1 MSNTPIQEKP
11 IQAGSPASGPLQPS
25 RSVQPMS
32 DPSVPKRLCFYKS
45 GDHTFGGHRVVINA
59 RTFKTFDALLDA
71 LSKKVPLPF
80 GVRTIT
86 TPRGT
91 HLVKGLDDLQDGGSY
106 LCSDQKRV
114 KPVNLEEVNRRQV
127 PWNMPRAFSVGR
139 RRRQFGSLGRADDS
153 GGRPVKVAERVVVR
167 TPKRLVVIKNKDPD
181 VRRTI
186 VLQKRTAPTFDAL
199 LDYLSQI
206 LQFPVLKLYSID
218 GRRIGGLAGL
228 ILCSGFLVAAGNEP
242 FRLSNNSFQRTNQT
256 VQAMFMETGH
266 PSMLQHQAHNHKSA
280 SSGRCSRNFSS
291 SSEQYIINQINKS
304 RKGSANS
311 HTRSPEFHPT
321 CMETCRSATAAGQRN
336 AGLLPQDDDIEKS
349 FRVNQDGSMTVE
361 MKVRLTI
368 KEEEML
374 HWTTTVS
381 RSSLRRRTLGASVAE
396 SGNISPDS
404 NIYVAKG
411 SSHLCEDE
419 AKKANQP
426 PASEA
431 KVCFNNVGEARKRFR
446 CASTPGSHRVMK
458 EASFET
464 VKMLTESGV
473 QGSTLGH
480 YSYLERTTEGD
491 TMEGYCRVRHS
502 SSSSQ
507 PVPKPRKTIL
517 KGNTT
522 SLLKS
527 SGVAEVLKIE
537 NDGTE
542 VRETVM
548 RIYERQ
554 GSSNNCLANE
564 GADDTSLH
572 RSPPG
577 PQSHQSTASG
587 PCSSSNDI
595 DFSLQQPTADSLQRQ
610 KEEML
615 SLSSE
620 PMSLALEVANRPPSV
635 PKNVTKIEKNS
646 PTPLQKKI
654 ETKKISQ
661 SRLMDKKYKQ
671 SPADKHNNDV
681 HAGKK
686 SLSSTESTNRRLG
699 EKMHTNTSVRHGR
712 ESETLVRTSVREK
725 NRNKS
730 ASKYNHNV
738 NTPSVRPPMKKN
750 VSDLLKLQRY
760 SRKKTSSKSITMTDN
775 KLSSTE
781 LAQHVL
787 GIPNN
792 HKSASSGRCSRNFSS
807 SSEQYIINQINKSRK
822 GSANSHT
829 RSPEFHPTCM
839 ETCRSATAAG
849 QRNAG
854 LLPQDDDIEKS
865 FRVNQDGSMTV
876 EMKVRLTIK
885 EEEMLHWTTTVSRSS
900 LRRTLGA
907 SVAESGNISPDSNIY
922 VAKGSSHLCEDEAK
936 KANQPPASEA
946 KVCFNNVGEAR
957 KRFRCASTPGSH
969 RVMKE
974 ASFETV
980 KMLTESGVQGST
992 LGHYSYL
999 ERTTE
1004 GDTMEGY
1011 CRVRHS
1017 SSSSQPVPK
1026 PRKTILKGNTTSLLK
1041 SSGVAEVLKIEND
1054 GTEVRETVMRIYER
1068 QGSSNNCLANEGADD
1083 TSLHRSPPGPQSHQ
1097 STASGPCSSSNDIDF
1112 SLQQPTADSLQRQKE
1127 EMLSLSSEPMSLAL
1141 EVANRPPSVPKNVT
1155 KIEKNSPTPLQK
1167 KIETKKISQSRLMDK
1182 KYKQSP
1188 ADKHNNDVHAGKKS
1202 LSSTESTNRRLG
1214 EKMHTNT
1221 SVRHGRESETLV
1233 RTSVRE
1239 KNRNKSAS
1247 KYNHNVNTPSVRPP
1261 MKKNVSDLLKLQR
1274 YSRKKTSSKSITMT
1288 DNKLSSTELAQQS
1301 LSKISLN
1308 RSPAEIQQ
1316 YVENWLEE
1324 VIPHPVVYMVTSD
1337 GPEPP
1342 TKVLFQIGDESE
1354 TEEKTET
1361 KEIEDYCQT
1370 PSDTLRV
1377 TASCLSVPLTAKEET
1392 PINVSMAKVEPTHQ
1406 QTCVWSKNSSE
1417 SNNESPSSQ
1426 INILSPK
1433 AKLKPVL
1440 QELCSS
1446 IQSIQMTSDQSSSPL
1461 DFSYHVASVF
1471 GSSCKS
1477 VLSFL
1482 SVMALRD
1489 SLTSDSTDS
1498 MNDSE
1503 AMLLLKFLQNIS
1515 AIEDQDEQR
1524 ASLIDLHSGASPQF
1538 MKCWMDFQTW
1548 RENLETQSLIPKF
1561 QDTQESIWVQGV
1573 IVDQL
1578 MKEFNMPYDL
1588 RREISSA
1595 LQQAPAEECD
1605 VLEPDKNYLESA
1617 DLEQVVQDPDLKQFC
1632 DNVCIHESTNDK
1644 DDLSSWPGGMEE
1656 EHAKETGCE
1665 SKEPNVSLGD
1675 TGKIQVREENIKG
1688 AEDHMEESKEALDEG
1703 ETEQKGSEEDT
1714 EEEAVLKEEGE
1725 EEELG
1730 KEGTK
1735 NKESEEKSKVVEEAG
1750 NKKIDERQ
1758 EARQDGAET
1767 DLSKSNEENVDEE
1780 VDKEGEEDN
1789 IEEEKNDKDDADEN
1803 VEKEETEVLSFDNKE
1818 GNADMCELTPEKQQV
1833 CLEEQSEKLEENEE
1847 STRETN
1853 PEESVDQVE
1862 MVGGIKDETE
1872 SDYNLECYQKPN
1884 PVVEVTANELDEGL
1898 KAVAND
1904 KEDDDN
1910 IEENME
1916 AEGTEVLNEDSNEND
1931 HVDIPESL
1939 MEWDLVKQTKKL
1951 EEESRDICAEEES
1964 LDEVAGHTPHEVDI
1978 EDSLG
1983 WSLEPNPEVEG
1994 IANVPSEGKDDDNV
2008 EKNMEEEG
2016 TEVLNE
2022 DKNKKGNNG
2031 ADVHDPTTDE
2041 GQVDIIEQREVLE
2054 MDREDTRETTPE
2066 EESQEK
2072 VEEPIR
2078 TPSETGSEDD
2088 LGCSKEQNTE
2098 VEGKASLP
2106 NEGSEKVDYNKE
2118 DYMEDEGRD
2127 TDGYEKGNDNDV
2139 DIPEPTTDE
2148 EKIDEIEL
2156 LEKREK
2162 NEKDTR
2168 ETSPKKVFVDQ
2179 VEMPDR
2185 PRVEAESE
2193 DDLGCSLKANTEVE
2207 DTESPHDEGIEEIED
2222 VGEKGDDSEDEKD
2235 QDEIEENMQTEGTD
2249 ILSEMN
2255 NEEGIL
2261 AIPEPAMDMKQV
2273 NLNEQTGKLEEEEEG
2288 TYPKEESGEKV
2299 EEPNGTPTETKSENG
2314 LRFQEPN
2321 PEVKGSLSAPSE
2333 GVEEVVNEKDV
2344 AVEDEDQ
2351 EKDDI
2356 EDNME
2361 GERTE
2366 VLSEDNNIKG
2376 YGDDAVVPEPTA
2388 DAEQENLTEQIE
2400 KLDEEDTCP
2409 EKESGEED
2417 LTASVPDETLGTN
2430 PQNESVEKE
2439 NLNMD
2444 HGTES
2449 PLEYL
2454 SDERFVENKAR
2465 ENKAGIHPQDRSNTL
2480 SHPVEISQ
2488 ELLDFVN
2495 SALQSSSLIFTY
2507 DDHGNIRIE
2516 PDRAQITEIKTTLHP
2531 AIQRDCTYGSKC
2543 LQSPIT
2549 SDLSDYRPE
2558 SFESGPY
2565 QSQDSEAITSE
2576 NNENASE
2583 SFPEGLTERTNPQS
2597 ATSKILK
2604 SHSEGGS
2611 FSSSDSLTKGSRKVL
2626 SCCKKG
2632 DNDPSSL
2639 TEQNPEPGNG
2649 ILIDQGRWLLKEN
2662 HLIRNSPPVSEGMYR
2677 DLDTTSEDMGN
2688 SSEESQTHK
2697 IRQHT
2702 LLGAISSSDLEELAK
2717 PQPPRCS
2724 YFTMPHGSDSD
2735 PFPDDTSDQSRS
2747 KDTNCAKGRGFRVS
2761 PVTDTSKTLANKNC
2775 SLSSFASVEF
2785 KIADRKVYPEGE
2797 ESTAGVEAR
2806 GIPGDRHQSQD
2817 SADAINVRC
2826 GQYCQI
2832 L

>member
-218 GRRIGGLAGL
+218 GRRVSLAGL

-256 VQAMFMETGH
+256 VQAI
-266 PSMLQHQAHNHKSA
+266 
-280 SSGRCSRNFSS
+280 GRCSRNFSS

-554 GSSNNCLANE
+554 G
-564 GADDTSLH
+564 
-572 RSPPG
+572 
-577 PQSHQSTASG
+577 
-587 PCSSSNDI
+587 
-595 DFSLQQPTADSLQRQ
+595 
-610 KEEML
+610 K
-615 SLSSE
+615 
-620 PMSLALEVANRPPSV
+620 
-635 PKNVTKIEKNS
+635 
-646 PTPLQKKI
+646 
-654 ETKKISQ
+654 
-661 SRLMDKKYKQ
+661 
-671 SPADKHNNDV
+671 
-681 HAGKK
+681 
-686 SLSSTESTNRRLG
+686 
-699 EKMHTNTSVRHGR
+699 
-712 ESETLVRTSVREK
+712 
-725 NRNKS
+725 
-730 ASKYNHNV
+730 
-738 NTPSVRPPMKKN
+738 
-750 VSDLLKLQRY
+750 
-760 SRKKTSSKSITMTDN
+760 
-775 KLSSTE
+775 
-781 LAQHVL
+781 
-787 GIPNN
+787 
-792 HKSASSGRCSRNFSS
+792 
-807 SSEQYIINQINKSRK
+807 
-822 GSANSHT
+822 
-829 RSPEFHPTCM
+829 
-839 ETCRSATAAG
+839 
-849 QRNAG
+849 
-854 LLPQDDDIEKS
+854 
-865 FRVNQDGSMTV
+865 
-876 EMKVRLTIK
+876 
-885 EEEMLHWTTTVSRSS
+885 
-900 LRRTLGA
+900 
-907 SVAESGNISPDSNIY
+907 
-922 VAKGSSHLCEDEAK
+922 
-936 KANQPPASEA
+936 
-946 KVCFNNVGEAR
+946 
-957 KRFRCASTPGSH
+957 
-969 RVMKE
+969 
-974 ASFETV
+974 
-980 KMLTESGVQGST
+980 
-992 LGHYSYL
+992 
-999 ERTTE
+999 
-1004 GDTMEGY
+1004 
-1011 CRVRHS
+1011 
-1017 SSSSQPVPK
+1017 
-1026 PRKTILKGNTTSLLK
+1026 
-1041 SSGVAEVLKIEND
+1041 
-1054 GTEVRETVMRIYER
+1054 
-1068 QGSSNNCLANEGADD
+1068 
-1083 TSLHRSPPGPQSHQ
+1083 
-1097 STASGPCSSSNDIDF
+1097 
-1112 SLQQPTADSLQRQKE
+1112 
-1127 EMLSLSSEPMSLAL
+1127 
-1141 EVANRPPSVPKNVT
+1141 
-1155 KIEKNSPTPLQK
+1155 
-1167 KIETKKISQSRLMDK
+1167 
-1182 KYKQSP
+1182 
-1188 ADKHNNDVHAGKKS
+1188 
-1202 LSSTESTNRRLG
+1202 
-1214 EKMHTNT
+1214 
-1221 SVRHGRESETLV
+1221 
-1233 RTSVRE
+1233 
-1239 KNRNKSAS
+1239 
-1247 KYNHNVNTPSVRPP
+1247 
-1261 MKKNVSDLLKLQR
+1261 
-1274 YSRKKTSSKSITMT
+1274 
-1288 DNKLSSTELAQQS
+1288 
-1301 LSKISLN
+1301 
-1308 RSPAEIQQ
+1308 
-1316 YVENWLEE
+1316 
-1324 VIPHPVVYMVTSD
+1324 
-1337 GPEPP
+1337 
-1342 TKVLFQIGDESE
+1342 